1 MKPDDAMDTRTLK
14 LEVLERI
21 ALIDDADRLLEL
33 KRLLDAPRGYGV
45 PNTRLSVV
53 QEELA
58 RFLPAG
64 RDQFTAEEVQAII
77 AQVRT
82 QLGGA

>member
-1 MKPDDAMDTRTLK
+1 MDTKALK

-21 ALIDDADRLLEL
+21 ALIDDEDRLLEV
-33 KRLLDAPRGYGV
+33 KRLLDGPRGYGV
-45 PNTRLSVV
+45 PNTRLNVV

-64 RDQFTAEEVQAII
+64 RAHFTAEEVQAII
-77 AQVRT
+77 AQVRA